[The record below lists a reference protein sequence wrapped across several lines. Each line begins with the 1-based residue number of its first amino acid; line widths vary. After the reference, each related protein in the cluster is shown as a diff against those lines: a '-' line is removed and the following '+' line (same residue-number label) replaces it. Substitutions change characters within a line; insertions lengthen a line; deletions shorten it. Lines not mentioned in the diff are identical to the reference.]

1 MSFTIY
7 VSCNIPQIFVRCP
20 SLSRDIYYFQHS
32 FYSFFIN
39 FNHRIYKR
47 ETLGSEK
54 RERHPENWTRERNV
68 ILNFRVTEEEKQ
80 KIEKRIELSGLS
92 KQDFFISS
100 CLYQNINVV
109 GNVKSFNAIRKEMVS
124 IENHLKSI
132 ATLDELELDKIES
145 IRTIFEILDSYYR
158 GSEQH
163 LEI

>member
-1 MSFTIY
+1 M
-7 VSCNIPQIFVRCP
+7 N
-20 SLSRDIYYFQHS
+20 
-32 FYSFFIN
+32 
-39 FNHRIYKR
+39 RIYKR
-47 ETLGSEK
+47 ETLGTEK
-54 RERHPENWTRERNV
+54 RERHPENWIRVRNV
-68 ILNFRVTEEEKQ
+68 ILNFRVTEEEKR

-109 GNVKSFNAIRKEMVS
+109 GKEMVS

-158 GSEQH
+158 GEEQH

>member
-1 MSFTIY
+1 MS
-7 VSCNIPQIFVRCP
+7 
-20 SLSRDIYYFQHS
+20 
-32 FYSFFIN
+32 
-39 FNHRIYKR
+39 RIYKR

-54 RERHPENWTRERNV
+54 REKHSENWIRERNV
-68 ILNFRVTEEEKQ
+68 ILNFRVTEEERK

-109 GNVKSFNAIRKEMVS
+109 GNVKSFNAIRKEMMA
-124 IENHLKSI
+124 IENHLRSI

-158 GSEQH
+158 GTEQH